1 MKRTLRFA
9 SGGGRCFRDQRL
21 PRVADRIARFVSTIR
36 AVVFAPTLP
45 LTVAFAVRV
54 PREPGSALT
63 ITRRDLTAFLEG
75 PPAPFVRQVELPRII
90 SRRIAT
96 VFAAVYNLIHAC
108 AVLYRVCERG

>member
-45 LTVAFAVRV
+45 LTVTFAVRV
-54 PREPGSALT
+54 PGEPGSALT
-63 ITRRDLTAFLEG
+63 ITRRDLTAFLKG

-96 VFAAVYNLIHAC
+96 VFTAV
-108 AVLYRVCERG
+108 